1 MKTNNQPNAIFLLG
15 ILCGVAS
22 VVVYFMGYKEQSG
35 ALGIAFVIAM
45 FASWLLWKVSTPQ

>member
-1 MKTNNQPNAIFLLG
+1 MKTSNQPNAIFLLG

-22 VVVYFMGYKEQSG
+22 VVVYFMGYREQSG

-45 FASWLLWKVSTPQ
+45 FASWLIWKVGQA